1 MQGHEFRRFWISRW
15 LGCVWVAAWLLLAA
29 GCGTKGP
36 DVQFVEGRVTFDGQ
50 PLVNATVGYTCTE
63 TTGLP
68 PAYGVTDDSGV
79 YRLTSIGGRHGRGAV
94 VGTFVIT
101 VVKYET
107 EQVPEDNPSQTPPK
121 VWSVI
126 PQLYGDVA
134 TSPLRATVAEGA
146 NTGAAFDFDLPS
158 KPAKKP

>member
-1 MQGHEFRRFWISRW
+1 
-15 LGCVWVAAWLLLAA
+15 
-29 GCGTKGP
+29 
-36 DVQFVEGRVTFDGQ
+36 VTLDGQ
-50 PLVNATVGYTCTE
+50 PLVNATVGYTSTE

-94 VGTFVIT
+94 VGTFVVT

-107 EQVPEDNPSQTPPK
+107 EQVPENEVRQTPPK

-146 NTGAAFDFDLPS
+146 NTGAAFDFDVPS